1 MSANWVLS
9 GEASHLGNEEKGFLR
24 GKGLIGMYRIVCMQV
39 MPKKVRV
46 LTGSPEGLMK
56 RGFFSF

>member
-24 GKGLIGMYRIVCMQV
+24 GKGLIGMYRIFCMQV
-39 MPKKVRV
+39 MPKK
-46 LTGSPEGLMK
+46 GESPNWEP
-56 RGFFSF
+56 